1 MRLFVAG
8 LGTETNSF
16 ADLPTRLADFEH
28 YVMIRPGVAA
38 AEPSEYTAL
47 LWAASQPARHREV
60 VAGTFA
66 HACPGGIT
74 ERATWERLRDEILG
88 QLRAAGPVDA
98 VALAMHGA
106 MMAEG
111 CDDCE
116 GALLEGVRDIVGP
129 DVPVGLLLD
138 LHCHLTPRMLR
149 SATLIVTFKEYPHTD
164 SLERAEEL
172 LALID
177 DTVAGRIHPRM
188 SVFDCHMIDALHTT
202 REPMR
207 GFMAR
212 IRELEQRP
220 GILSISVIHSF
231 PWGDVPELG
240 AHVLVITDDRPTEGL
255 RVAASLG
262 RELFS
267 FRGRASAPG
276 FSLEDAID
284 RAAAVAA
291 PPPLVI
297 ADTADNPGGGA
308 PGDATYLLS
317 AALARGLQAT
327 CLGPLHDLEIVQAA
341 FAAGEGG
348 TLKGRLGGKLGAF
361 SGTPVVFRGKVLALR
376 RSARQTFAG
385 KPAPMGDTAA
395 IRIDGVDV
403 VVTAGRCQALSP
415 ELFRVVGIN
424 PAGARVVIV
433 KSSHHFYDGFAP
445 LAREVLYA
453 EPPGLL
459 NPRYLAR
466 AYTRL
471 GNRRLWPVHPID
483 ERELEHQ
490 EIWQDVLWAA
500 DAAPSER

>member
-16 ADLPTRLADFEH
+16 ADLPTRMADFEH
-28 YVMIRPGVAA
+28 YVMIRPGMAA

-47 LWAASQPARHREV
+47 LWAASQPMQGREV

-66 HACPGGIT
+66 NACPGGIT
-74 ERATWERLRDEILG
+74 ERVTWERLRDEIIG
-88 QLRAAGPVDA
+88 QLREAGPVDA

-111 CDDCE
+111 CEDCE
-116 GALLEGVRDIVGP
+116 GALLESVRDIVGP
-129 DVPVGLLLD
+129 DVPIGVLLD

-164 SLERAEEL
+164 PLERAEEL
-172 LALID
+172 LALLQN
-177 DTVAGRIHPRM
+177 TVAGHIHPRM

-207 GFMAR
+207 GFIDR

-231 PWGDVPELG
+231 PWGDLPELG
-240 AHVLVITDDRPTEGL
+240 AHILVITDDRPEEGL
-255 RVAASLG
+255 RLAATLG

-276 FSLEDAID
+276 WSIEDAID
-284 RAAAVAA
+284 RAAAVTT

-308 PGDATYLLS
+308 PGDSTYLLS
-317 AALARGLQAT
+317 AALARDLHKT
-327 CLGPLHDLEIVQAA
+327 CLGPLYDPEIVETA
-341 FAAGEGG
+341 FSVGEGATIEG
-348 TLKGRLGGKLGAF
+348 CLGGKLGAF
-361 SGTPVVFRGKVLALR
+361 SGAPVGFRGKVLCLR
-376 RSARQTFAG
+376 RSAWQAFAG
-385 KPAPMGDTAA
+385 RPAPMGDSAA
-395 IRIDGVDV
+395 IRINGIDV

-415 ELFRVVGIN
+415 ELFRVVGIE
-424 PAGARVVIV
+424 PARARVVIV

-445 LAREVLYA
+445 LAREVIYA

-471 GNRRLWPVHPID
+471 GARRLWPVHSID
-483 ERELEHQ
+483 EAELER
-490 EIWQDVLWAA
+490 QDLWTDVMADLAA
-500 DAAPSER
+500 ASER